1 MLLYNSYLL
10 VISYCVEVFLRKA
23 IGNYFEL
30 KGQYIGNPSFYL
42 GVHMNE
48 VEFETGVKAWDF
60 VSTQYDKVTTKNLSL
75 SNWSLCPP
83 YLTHSWVVVL

>member
-42 GVHMNE
+42 GVHMND
-48 VEFETGVKAWDF
+48 VEFETGVKA
-60 VSTQYDKVTTKNLSL
+60 
-75 SNWSLCPP
+75 
-83 YLTHSWVVVL
+83 